1 MRGAPDAH
9 LCRSQRIPAT
19 IPIKLVVESKGFKVE
34 HEASTLDLSLRGVRV
49 RTLLSLLPGDTVGI
63 IHRGDSRHAI
73 SARVVW
79 TQRVGTDPWSL
90 AGLEFLETLP
100 A

>member
-1 MRGAPDAH
+1 MRDAPATR

-19 IPIKLVVESKGFKVE
+19 IPIRLVVESEGFKVE
-34 HEASTLDLSLRGVRV
+34 HDASTVDLSLRGVRV
-49 RTLLSLLPGDTVGI
+49 RTLLSLFPGETVGI
-63 IHRGDSRHAI
+63 IPRGDSRHAI

-79 TQRVGTDPWSL
+79 TRHVGTDPRSL
-90 AGLEFLETLP
+90 AGLEFQETLP

>member
-1 MRGAPDAH
+1 MRDPPSAD
-9 LCRSQRIPAT
+9 LRRSQRIPAT
-19 IPIKLVVESKGFKVE
+19 IPIRLVVESEGFKVE
-34 HEASTLDLSLRGVRV
+34 HEASTIDLSLRGVKV
-49 RTLLSLLPGDTVGI
+49 RTRVVLLPGETVGI
-63 IHRGDSRHAI
+63 VTKRDIRHAI

-79 TQRVGTDPWSL
+79 AQRAGTDLWSL